1 MIIFSGSSPGSSVLE
16 ELQLSN
22 SLLWKPSEE
31 TITIIHPAGD
41 KGMNKFLDWKQNNSC
56 KISETVVCQ
65 FSYCFDITT
74 ETKVYLQ
81 RFWT

>member
-1 MIIFSGSSPGSSVLE
+1 MIIFSGSSPGSSILE

-41 KGMNKFLDWKQNNSC
+41 KGTNKFLDWTQN
-56 KISETVVCQ
+56 I
-65 FSYCFDITT
+65 
-74 ETKVYLQ
+74 
-81 RFWT
+81 